1 MSRYF
6 GEQQEDKLARTS
18 PFFSTDMPR
27 AFNGGT
33 WDARHMT
40 NFMNKSGFSNWKG
53 DQPHI
58 SRLSG
63 ASHKR
68 SHSTQGDHFFRT
80 TKDNRNES
88 KIGCTPIFPLVT
100 NIPPQQQRQATLS
113 HFFNCSRP
121 DSTEK
126 RSVSGREL
134 KLRCSPEDAFRY
146 EGNAVKFQ
154 STDPITLRH
163 EDPPAA
169 LVSGYKKERMAR
181 LIEKRHPHGMTGI
194 DHPENP

>member
-40 NFMNKSGFSNWKG
+40 KFMNRSGYSNWRG
-53 DQPHI
+53 EQPHI
-58 SRLSG
+58 SRLPDPP
-63 ASHKR
+63 HRR

-80 TKDNRNES
+80 TKDNRNQS
-88 KIGCTPIFPLVT
+88 KIGCTPVFPLVT
-100 NIPPQQQRQATLS
+100 NIPPQQHKQETLS
-113 HFFNCSRP
+113 NFFASSRA
-121 DSTEK
+121 DGAEK

-134 KLRCSPEDAFRY
+134 KLRCSPEDCFRY

-154 STDPITLRH
+154 ATDPITLRH
-163 EDPPAA
+163 EDPPSS
-169 LVSGYKKERMAR
+169 LVSGYEKERMAR
-181 LIEKRHPHGMTGI
+181 LI
-194 DHPENP
+194 

>member
-6 GEQQEDKLARTS
+6 GEQQDDKLAKTS

-33 WDARHMT
+33 WDALHMT
-40 NFMNKSGFSNWKG
+40 NFMNRSGYSNWKG

-58 SRLSG
+58 SRLSN
-63 ASHKR
+63 APHKR

-88 KIGCTPIFPLVT
+88 KIGYTPIFPLVT
-100 NIPPQQQRQATLS
+100 NIPPQQQKQATLS
-113 HFFNCSRP
+113 SFFGSSKEDGR
-121 DSTEK
+121 DK
-126 RSVSGREL
+126 RSVSGREI
-134 KLRCSPEDAFRY
+134 KLRCSPEDSFRY

-163 EDPPAA
+163 EEHPSS
-169 LVSGYKKERMAR
+169 LVSGYEKERMAR
-181 LIEKRHPHGMTGI
+181 LI
-194 DHPENP
+194 